1 MVNTEYEK
9 IIREAISSCS
19 NESGWANLADLGAVL
34 RENGIKY
41 KKLSKFLSEY
51 HHMVEIRIDESK
63 QPPVVYTKLKE
74 AQMA

>member
-9 IIREAISSCS
+9 IIREAINCCS
-19 NESGWANLADLGAVL
+19 NETGWVNLADLGAVL

-41 KKLSKFLSEY
+41 KKLSKFLAEY
-51 HHMVEIRIDESK
+51 EHVLEMKVDNLK
-63 QPPVVYTKLKE
+63 QPPVVHAKLKE